1 MLNIPVIN
9 ASFNN
14 PLTRYNFNF
23 HPRNLNE
30 YENLLKNLNNLNL
43 EINKEEIYEYY
54 FMRHIFPDL
63 NWLIKNRKEMI
74 NYVQGYDGLFTYKMY
89 EYWMKIYSSDKHK
102 EIINSIERFVK
113 SNEIV
118 MSINH
123 KEKII

>member
-1 MLNIPVIN
+1 
-9 ASFNN
+9 
-14 PLTRYNFNF
+14 
-23 HPRNLNE
+23 
-30 YENLLKNLNNLNL
+30 
-43 EINKEEIYEYY
+43 
-54 FMRHIFPDL
+54 
-63 NWLIKNRKEMI
+63 MI